1 MSGMKI
7 EPLGDQALVIELGTT
22 IDPDVNR
29 RVCTLAVRI
38 RAAQV
43 AGVTDIV
50 PSFTAVGVHYL
61 ADAVP
66 LQGDETPYEALVR
79 RLQPLLDEPMQAD
92 DDESGPVIEIP
103 VCYGGE
109 YGPDLEEA
117 ARLCKL
123 TPDELVALH
132 QQPQPLR
139 VYMIGF
145 APGAP
150 YIGLLDERLSL
161 PRRAT
166 PRVSVPAGTV
176 AIANRQSVIYP
187 FTAPGGWN
195 LIGRTPL
202 ALFDATR
209 DPPGLLRPGT
219 LVRFKAI
226 DEAQL
231 KAWPESLQ

>member
-166 PRVSVPAGTV
+166 PHVSVPAGTV

>member
-1 MSGMKI
+1 MSGVKI
-7 EPLGDQALVIELGTT
+7 EALGDQAVVIAFGDE
-22 IDPDVNR
+22 IDPEINR
-29 RVCTLAVRI
+29 RVCALAERI
-38 RAAQV
+38 RAARLPAV
-43 AGVTDIV
+43 FDVV

-61 ADAVP
+61 ADGVP
-66 LQGDETPYEALVR
+66 LRRDETPFDALVR
-79 RLQPLLDEPMQAD
+79 LLRPLIDAD
-92 DDESGPVIEIP
+92 DASGGDEAGPVIDIP

-117 ARLCKL
+117 ARLCGI

-150 YIGLLDERLSL
+150 YIGRHDARLAL

-187 FTAPGGWN
+187 FAAPGGWN

-202 ALFDATR
+202 RLFDASR
-209 DPPGLLRPGT
+209 NPPGLLKPGT
-219 LVRFKAI
+219 MVRFRAI
-226 DEAQL
+226 DAARLEGWMEPAR
-231 KAWPESLQ
+231 